1 MLWNIQPFVK
11 TLFRRSEKTDTRQAI
26 RREENVPQ
34 RRRGETDDNRRP
46 RERLVDD
53 QADVSVEALIS
64 FLSDMVESNAP
75 DSQEKSFS
83 SMAEDMTS
91 PYEDDMFEE
100 GAKDNAPK
108 GVEQQGRVAQAASAY
123 ERTATDIEAR
133 SYAEQEDRPA
143 QPADSAHVVDLKKG
157 DRLFLTQ
164 KLAELR
170 ELSNRGVETMN
181 ISRGGTFY
189 DALDAAIRFQQERL
203 GL

>member
-34 RRRGETDDNRRP
+34 RRREETDDNHATRK
-46 RERLVDD
+46 RLVDD
-53 QADVSVEALIS
+53 QADVSIEALIS

-83 SMAEDMTS
+83 SMAEDMTL
-91 PYEDDMFEE
+91 PHEDEVLEDSKDE
-100 GAKDNAPK
+100 GAPQ
-108 GVEQQGRVAQAASAY
+108 QQGRVAQAASAY

-133 SYAEQEDRPA
+133 SYAEKEDRPA
-143 QPADSAHVVDLKKG
+143 QPADSAHVVDLEKG

-170 ELSNRGVETMN
+170 ELSHHGVETMN

-189 DALDAAIRFQQERL
+189 DALDEAIAFQKDKL